1 MNGHKL
7 IGLSAAQMAWRA
19 AQDIPEGT
27 YVNLGIGMPELV
39 ADHIP
44 AGREVILHS
53 ENGLLGVG
61 PTAGENAQDEE
72 LINAGKKSVTLLP
85 GAALF
90 HHADSFAMIRGG
102 HIDLCVLGAF
112 QVASNGDLANWA
124 TGAQDAIPAIGG
136 AMDLVAG
143 AKRVV
148 ILTKHVAKDGSPKL
162 VRKCT
167 YPLTG
172 LGVVSRTYS
181 DLAVID
187 VVDGSFIVQ
196 EILDGVSFDDLQA
209 LTGARLKAA
218 SEIDVMT
225 VPSL

>member
-39 ADHIP
+39 ADYIP

-148 ILTKHVAKDGSPKL
+148 ILTKHVAKDGAPKL
-162 VRKCT
+162 VRQCT

>member
-39 ADHIP
+39 ADYIP

>member
-39 ADHIP
+39 ADYIP

-148 ILTKHVAKDGSPKL
+148 ILTKHVAKDGAPKL

-196 EILDGVSFDDLQA
+196 EILDSVSFDDLQA

>member
-1 MNGHKL
+1 MNAHKL
-7 IGLSAAQMAWRA
+7 KGLSAAQMAWRA
-19 AQDIPEGT
+19 AQDIAEGT

-44 AGREVILHS
+44 TGREVILHS

-102 HIDLCVLGAF
+102 HIDLCILGAF
-112 QVASNGDLANWA
+112 QVAANGDLANWS
-124 TGAQDAIPAIGG
+124 TGAEDAIPAIGG

-143 AKRVV
+143 VKRVV
-148 ILTKHVAKDGSPKL
+148 VLTKHVAKDGSPKL
-162 VRKCT
+162 VNQCT

-172 LGVVSRTYS
+172 LGVVSTVYS
-181 DLAVID
+181 DLAVIK
-187 VVDGSFIVQ
+187 VVDGAFIVQ
-196 EILDGVSFDDLQA
+196 EIVDGVSLDDLQA
-209 LTGARLKAA
+209 VTGAPLEAA
-218 SEIDVMT
+218 PQVALMA
-225 VPSL
+225 VPDL

>member
-39 ADHIP
+39 ADYIP
-44 AGREVILHS
+44 AGRAVILHS

>member
-1 MNGHKL
+1 MTAPPKGF
-7 IGLSAAQMAWRA
+7 SAAQMAWRA
-19 AQDIPEGT
+19 AQDIPEGA
-27 YVNLGIGMPELV
+27 YVNLGIGLPELV
-39 ADHIP
+39 ADHVP
-44 AGREVILHS
+44 HGREIVLHS

-61 PTAGENAQDEE
+61 PTAGPDEQDEE
-72 LINAGKKSVTLLP
+72 LINAGKKSVTLRA

-112 QVASNGDLANWA
+112 QVAANGDLANWS
-124 TGAQDAIPAIGG
+124 TGTADAIPAIGG

-148 ILTKHVAKDGSPKL
+148 VLTKHVAKDGAPKL
-162 VRKCT
+162 VDACR

-172 LGVVSRTYS
+172 QGVVSRIYT

-187 VVDGSFIVQ
+187 VAQGTFVVQ
-196 EILDGVSFDDLQA
+196 ELLEGLSLDDLA
-209 LTGARLKAA
+209 TCTGAPVKAGQKMRRMIA
-218 SEIDVMT
+218 EVS
-225 VPSL
+225 

>member
-39 ADHIP
+39 ADYIP
-44 AGREVILHS
+44 AGRAVILHS

-61 PTAGENAQDEE
+61 PTAGENTQDEE

-218 SEIDVMT
+218 SKVDVMT
-225 VPSL
+225 VPNL